1 MNETFVTDML
11 REQLTKREQMIEV
24 VSEEIGLV
32 RNKLATSTNKR
43 DYISLRKDLESHEA
57 MRRDLRGEISALRQA
72 IKKLEKED

>member
-1 MNETFVTDML
+1 MNETFVADML

-43 DYISLRKDLESHEA
+43 DYISLRKDLEFHEA
-57 MRRDLRGEISALRQA
+57 LRRDLRGEISALRQA

>member
-43 DYISLRKDLESHEA
+43 DYISLRRDLESHEA

-72 IKKLEKED
+72 IKRLEKED